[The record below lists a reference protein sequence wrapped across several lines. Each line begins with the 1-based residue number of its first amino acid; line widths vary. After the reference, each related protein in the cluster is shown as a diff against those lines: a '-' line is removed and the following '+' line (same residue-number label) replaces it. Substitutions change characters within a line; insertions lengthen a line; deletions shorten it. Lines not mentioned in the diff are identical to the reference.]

1 VLVRHVD
8 FGERRQSVDVTPG
21 KPIELS
27 VLFEGATTSPRQ
39 QPRLA
44 PLSMPPPRRR

>member
-1 VLVRHVD
+1 VFVRHVD
-8 FGERRQSVDVTPG
+8 RGERRQSVDVTPG

-27 VLFEGATTSPRQ
+27 VLFEGTSSGSRQ
-39 QPRLA
+39 QPKLA

>member
-1 VLVRHVD
+1 VD
-8 FGERRQSVDVTPG
+8 LGERRQSIDVTPG
-21 KPIELS
+21 KPVELS
-27 VLFEGATTSPRQ
+27 VLFEGASKATPGAQRP